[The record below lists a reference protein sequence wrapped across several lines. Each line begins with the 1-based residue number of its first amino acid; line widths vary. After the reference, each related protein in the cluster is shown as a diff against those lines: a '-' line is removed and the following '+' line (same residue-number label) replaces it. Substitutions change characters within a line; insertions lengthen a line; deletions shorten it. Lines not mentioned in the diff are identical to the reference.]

1 MGRVTLKKRKV
12 RFNTVH
18 IKFFDKR
25 ESISEWR
32 KGENE
37 EMTPTK
43 GPARKSILK
52 KRDIKEPLISSN
64 DGS

>member
-1 MGRVTLKKRKV
+1 MPRVIRNKRKV

-18 IKFFDKR
+18 IKFFDTR
-25 ESISEWR
+25 ESIVEWR

-37 EMTPTK
+37 NMTRTK

-52 KRDIKEPLISSN
+52 KRIIKDPIILS
-64 DGS
+64 DD

>member
-1 MGRVTLKKRKV
+1 MPRVIRNKRKV

-25 ESISEWR
+25 ESIAEWR

-37 EMTPTK
+37 DMTRTK
-43 GPARKSILK
+43 GPVRKSILK
-52 KRDIKEPLISSN
+52 NRVIKEPLICSN

>member
-1 MGRVTLKKRKV
+1 MPRVIRNKRKV

-25 ESISEWR
+25 ESIAEWR

-43 GPARKSILK
+43 GPTRKSILK
-52 KRDIKEPLISSN
+52 KRDIKEPLICSN

>member
-1 MGRVTLKKRKV
+1 MPRVIRNKRKV

-18 IKFFDKR
+18 IKFFDTR
-25 ESISEWR
+25 ESIVEWR

-37 EMTPTK
+37 NMTRTK

-52 KRDIKEPLISSN
+52 KRIIKDPIIPS
-64 DGS
+64 DD